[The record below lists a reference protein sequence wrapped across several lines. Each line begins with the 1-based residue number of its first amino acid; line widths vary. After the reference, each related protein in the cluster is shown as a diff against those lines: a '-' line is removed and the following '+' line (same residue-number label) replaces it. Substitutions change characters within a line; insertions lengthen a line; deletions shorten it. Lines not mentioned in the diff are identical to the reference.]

1 MWPKASYPS
10 WPEPAPPSTSKSTD
24 ELAKEAAVQLVIDNQ
39 TDHKIMAEALKRATR
54 IIQNPGESSELFL
67 YKVAELKRAIEQVK
81 VYL

>member
-10 WPEPAPPSTSKSTD
+10 WPEPSTSKSTD

>member
-1 MWPKASYPS
+1 MWPKSSY
-10 WPEPAPPSTSKSTD
+10 PSTSKSTD

-54 IIQNPGESSELFL
+54 IIQNPGASSELFL